1 MSIHCLN
8 LAFGVHLPK
17 RPAEK
22 LVLLALADRASD
34 EDGSAFPSIWNLT
47 YKTSL
52 DERTVRRALVG
63 LEKRGFIR
71 RELRGN
77 QVSAYWVNAPALLA
91 ASVAWADFPR
101 RPPRKGKGKGSKG
114 SRS

>member
-34 EDGSAFPSIWNLT
+34 EDGSAYPSIWNLV

-52 DERTVRRALVG
+52 DERTVRRALVS
-63 LEKRGFIR
+63 LEARGFLR
-71 RELRGN
+71 REPRPN
-77 QVSAYWVNAPALLA
+77 KSSVYWLNASALLA
-91 ASVAWADFPR
+91 ASVAWPDFSR
-101 RPPRKGKGKGSKG
+101 RPTRKGKGKRSKG
-114 SRS
+114 ARS